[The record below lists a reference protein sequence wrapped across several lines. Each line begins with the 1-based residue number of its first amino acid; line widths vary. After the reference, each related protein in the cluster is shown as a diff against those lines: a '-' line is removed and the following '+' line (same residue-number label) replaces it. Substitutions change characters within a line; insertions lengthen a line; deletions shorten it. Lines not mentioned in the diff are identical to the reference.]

1 MGEWTNGVHSSVK
14 ENRKLAQSCC
24 KTQRVY
30 DLFVNYWMT
39 PMSTILDPT
48 DERNPV
54 VRSPSHREKNLQK
67 RVAMLDIAKPRG
79 NVLLDRLEEIL
90 KERYPEVEVSR
101 YSKPTFTKPAP
112 LSLRQEI
119 QANNDVVLEALA
131 D

>member
-1 MGEWTNGVHSSVK
+1 MGSIPVPMKRGLKVHGIST
-14 ENRKLAQSCC
+14 
-24 KTQRVY
+24 TQRVY
-30 DLFVNYWMT
+30 DLLVNSWMIA
-39 PMSTILDPT
+39 MSTILDPT
-48 DERNPV
+48 DERKPV
-54 VRSPSHREKNLQK
+54 VRSTSQREKNLQK

-79 NVLLDRLEEIL
+79 NVLLDRLEELL

-112 LSLRQEI
+112 LSLRREI

>member
-1 MGEWTNGVHSSVK
+1 
-14 ENRKLAQSCC
+14 
-24 KTQRVY
+24 
-30 DLFVNYWMT
+30 
-39 PMSTILDPT
+39 MSTILDPT
-48 DERNPV
+48 DERKPV
-54 VRSPSHREKNLQK
+54 VRSISQREKNLQQ

-79 NVLLDRLEEIL
+79 NVLLDRLEELL

-119 QANNDVVLEALA
+119 RANNDVVLEALA

>member
-1 MGEWTNGVHSSVK
+1 
-14 ENRKLAQSCC
+14 
-24 KTQRVY
+24 
-30 DLFVNYWMT
+30 
-39 PMSTILDPT
+39 MSTILDPT
-48 DERNPV
+48 DERKPV
-54 VRSPSHREKNLQK
+54 VRSTSQREKNLQK

-79 NVLLDRLEEIL
+79 NVLLDRLEELL

-112 LSLRQEI
+112 LSLKQEI